1 MKCTKPLFAYFDKKK
16 QVVFNKPYAFAKGF
30 NLPCGQCLECKLKRT
45 HQWAV
50 RCVHEA
56 QMHEENCFIT
66 LTFND
71 YELVMRDQVSIDVK
85 DFQNFMKKLRN
96 STFKK
101 IRFFHCGEYGEK
113 FMRPHYHAIL
123 FGYDFPDKILFAD
136 KGKNHKIYTSQKL
149 QELWPYGFSTVGDV
163 TFDSAAYVAR
173 YTTKKING
181 DLAEDHYKTE
191 DGRTLTP
198 EYCTMSRGNN
208 LPTSDPRHTRG
219 IGYTWFKKYQ
229 SDVYPHDYCEI
240 DGKKIPP
247 PRYYD
252 ELLKGDP
259 EKPSQA
265 YLDLKEKRLKD
276 MEAPLDALD
285 DPRWVDLKRIED
297 VRNYK
302 FQRKK
307 RELELDN
314 SFS

>member
-30 NLPCGQCLECKLKRT
+30 NLPCGQCLECRLKRS

-56 QMHEENCFIT
+56 QMHEDNCFIT

-71 YELVMRDQVSIDVK
+71 YELVMRDQRSINVK

-123 FGYDFPDKILFAD
+123 FGYDFPDKVLFAD
-136 KGKNHKIYTSQKL
+136 RGGKKLYVSQKL
-149 QELWPYGFSTVGDV
+149 NDLWPYGFSTIGDV

-173 YTTKKING
+173 YCTKKITG
-181 DLAEDHYKTE
+181 DNADNHYMTE
-191 DGRTLTP
+191 DGEMLTP
-198 EYCTMSRGNN
+198 EYCTMSRR
-208 LPTSDPRHTRG
+208 PG
-219 IGYTWFKKYQ
+219 IGKTWFEKYQ
-229 SDVYPHDYCEI
+229 SDVYPHDYCEVE
-240 DGKKIPP
+240 GKKIPP

-265 YLDLKEKRLKD
+265 YLDLKKKRQED
-276 MEAPLDALD
+276 MEAPLDLID
-285 DPRWVDLKRIED
+285 DPRWLDLKRIED

-307 RELELDN
+307 RQLELDN
-314 SFS
+314 SIP